1 MLLLYLPRIL
11 KVAGTL
17 LLQIWSPLAE
27 NPSPV
32 SGGVAGPQPVDTVQV
47 MAENQKSMWR
57 PHVVGLPLELLQRLR
72 VAGDAEGG
80 VHRIECAQS

>member
-1 MLLLYLPRIL
+1 M
-11 KVAGTL
+11 
-17 LLQIWSPLAE
+17 
-27 NPSPV
+27 
-32 SGGVAGPQPVDTVQV
+32 DTVQV

-57 PHVVGLPLELLQRLR
+57 PRVVGLPMELLQRLR